1 MFNIPVSTKQ
11 ILITLIKWWIFI
23 WVQLTLLILCWYR
36 GPGTGVPGPSQKVR
50 GKSTGRAVRW
60 RNSSRCPTLGIKGL
74 STGYTMLQLVGGW
87 PTPLKNDGVKVSWDD
102 NIPNIWKVI
111 KAMFQTTNQSIIFNM
126 LQRSSRLQTAHLF
139 VACQLI
145 QQPSCVP

>member
-74 STGYTMLQLVGGW
+74 YWLYNASTGWWLTYPSEKWWSESQLGWWHSAHSQHMESHKSHVPNHQPVNHLQYA
-87 PTPLKNDGVKVSWDD
+87 PK
-102 NIPNIWKVI
+102 IF
-111 KAMFQTTNQSIIFNM
+111 KASN
-126 LQRSSRLQTAHLF
+126 
-139 VACQLI
+139 C
-145 QQPSCVP
+145 